1 MVCPWA
7 FLRQRIL
14 ALSYAWDL
22 EFPHFDTFRPLLLVR
37 RLCLWGPPK
46 KGERPGDH
54 SCWMWNIQ
62 TPTCGC
68 STRKLETIIILAHSF
83 FFPAVGFWLCWGYS
97 SACFISGSQFVF
109 HAEKAGSGP
118 KRKSWGKRRKPN
130 ENKKQPT
137 RKQMSKKSWSAYLA
151 AETVQIEAVTRGFLY
166 QWFALELDCRTF
178 PDVHFFTFIPS
189 VCFSG
194 EHWPA
199 ILLGRIYLQNI
210 QTSDTHRNPPCRNL
224 GMLVAFYF
232 VGKCWMP
239 IRCNMLSGGFL
250 WSFDGAKQ
258 VGSWPGRGL
267 SMPGWLRILD
277 TLVEGWWGTISWKK
291 DLRKSWNDQTLY
303 YIMYV

>member
-1 MVCPWA
+1 MKRLLGCRDCPNWSSYQRLSVPMVRTGTWLQNFPW
-7 FLRQRIL
+7 
-14 ALSYAWDL
+14 
-22 EFPHFDTFRPLLLVR
+22 
-37 RLCLWGPPK
+37 
-46 KGERPGDH
+46 
-54 SCWMWNIQ
+54 
-62 TPTCGC
+62 
-68 STRKLETIIILAHSF
+68 
-83 FFPAVGFWLCWGYS
+83 
-97 SACFISGSQFVF
+97 
-109 HAEKAGSGP
+109 
-118 KRKSWGKRRKPN
+118 
-130 ENKKQPT
+130 
-137 RKQMSKKSWSAYLA
+137 
-151 AETVQIEAVTRGFLY
+151 
-166 QWFALELDCRTF
+166 RTF
-178 PDVHFFTFIPS
+178 LHFHPIRLFFRRTLACHFAWKDI
-189 VCFSG
+189 
-194 EHWPA
+194 
-199 ILLGRIYLQNI
+199 QNI